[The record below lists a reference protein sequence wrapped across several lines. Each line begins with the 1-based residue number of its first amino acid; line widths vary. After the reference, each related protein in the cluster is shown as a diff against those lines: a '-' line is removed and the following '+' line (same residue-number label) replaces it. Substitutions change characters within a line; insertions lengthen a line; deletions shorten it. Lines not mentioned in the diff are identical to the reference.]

1 MYDQINKDQEI
12 HKNKLKNE
20 EINLQDELK
29 RIEELNLILEPIE
42 LEKEIENYNTKLN
55 NFNDKVEKFN
65 LHYDLQINN
74 LKNKIINIIL
84 EELKKYSADN
94 NIELILDSN
103 NYILSSNSIN
113 ITNLIQDEVN
123 KINIEINFEKY

>member
-1 MYDQINKDQEI
+1 MTIKIFLTFIIVFFSSGAFSTNIRVLDFQSIGENNINLPILYDQINKDQEI

-42 LEKEIENYNTKLN
+42 LEKEIENYNIKLN

-65 LHYDLQINN
+65 LHYDLR
-74 LKNKIINIIL
+74 
-84 EELKKYSADN
+84 A
-94 NIELILDSN
+94 
-103 NYILSSNSIN
+103 
-113 ITNLIQDEVN
+113 
-123 KINIEINFEKY
+123 